1 MTTQEPPLSTPD
13 YSATYVRA
21 LDQLFTRW
29 ARFKG
34 RASRRE
40 FWFPALTIALGAV
53 LLTVVREWMA
63 RHPDIAGEWAETLD
77 KTMGIAG
84 LALFIPALSLAWRRL
99 HDSGMSGGWAL
110 LGIIP
115 WARIILFFMLLRG
128 SSALTVQHYL
138 VLAQVILLI
147 FTAINFIAGM
157 NNNYLLQTDGGPQQ
171 NHVEGAWNYMSW
183 AAIFGAFFV
192 VFFIAMVIRLGSSD
206 SREYADQRA

>member
-21 LDQLFTRW
+21 LGRFFTRW
-29 ARFKG
+29 GRFKG

-53 LLTVVREWMA
+53 LLTVVQEWMA
-63 RHPDIAGEWAETLD
+63 RHPDIEDEWAEALD
-77 KTMGIAG
+77 KAMGIAG

-115 WARIILFFMLLRG
+115 WAE
-128 SSALTVQHYL
+128 SSCSSCFSVAARSSRSDRTVRTPNSSIPP
-138 VLAQVILLI
+138 V
-147 FTAINFIAGM
+147 
-157 NNNYLLQTDGGPQQ
+157 
-171 NHVEGAWNYMSW
+171 
-183 AAIFGAFFV
+183 AAAP
-192 VFFIAMVIRLGSSD
+192 
-206 SREYADQRA
+206 